1 MKATIFEKAYNYING
16 IVATGRYSD
25 TYFTSYCEDNGQ
37 SKRVAYWTV
46 SEFKNI
52 LSMGGFTN
60 IDNANNYM
68 VLFATYNNFLRPN
81 KALEWKT
88 PVQLPELDNISNMP
102 NKWIELIRLASEY
115 AKPYTE

>member
-1 MKATIFEKAYNYING
+1 
-16 IVATGRYSD
+16 
-25 TYFTSYCEDNGQ
+25 
-37 SKRVAYWTV
+37 
-46 SEFKNI
+46 
-52 LSMGGFTN
+52 
-60 IDNANNYM
+60 M
-68 VLFATYNNFLRPN
+68 VLFATYNNFLRHN